1 MACHPGSPPD
11 NGNAGIRRRRL
22 IFPGRR
28 NRTDRIIKERRA
40 VHAVP
45 LRRSARA
52 DPRSATGTAAGRTVR
67 GLRPEP
73 GQRSGTGAGRPRLG
87 RRFPFDGE
95 DAESIVASIF
105 SAPGDTVQ
113 AERWDGLRLTLSSVP
128 DAAACLRVCGLS
140 EAAAATLAL
149 PLTLTKRSCI
159 VYATKAAQMSRT
171 QAGQY

>member
-1 MACHPGSPPD
+1 MAS
-11 NGNAGIRRRRL
+11 
-22 IFPGRR
+22 
-28 NRTDRIIKERRA
+28 
-40 VHAVP
+40 V
-45 LRRSARA
+45 
-52 DPRSATGTAAGRTVR
+52 
-67 GLRPEP
+67 
-73 GQRSGTGAGRPRLG
+73 
-87 RRFPFDGE
+87 
-95 DAESIVASIF
+95 F

-149 PLTLTKRSCI
+149 PLTLTKRGCI